1 MTGDEAQTT
10 SPSEGQSQTEA
21 QAGGSVEES
30 RFSIR
35 MQYLK
40 DISFENPN
48 APMVYAMMGEQPDI
62 AVSMDV
68 HARTIDEPTYEVIL
82 SAHVEAK
89 IEDSPAF
96 IVELQYAAL
105 VTLAADVAGS
115 DLEPLLLVEVPRLL
129 FPFVRDLVAT
139 ATREG
144 GFPPLL
150 INPIDFSK
158 LYTQQQTQR
167 RSTAEAT
174 AQPQAG

>member
-1 MTGDEAQTT
+1 MTGDEAQTG
-10 SPSEGQSQTEA
+10 SPSEGQSQAMSEGGGTMEEA
-21 QAGGSVEES
+21 
-30 RFSIR
+30 RYSIR

-48 APMVYAMMGEQPDI
+48 APMVYTKMNEQPDI
-62 AVSMDV
+62 SVSMDV
-68 HARTIDEPTYEVIL
+68 HARTFDEPTYEVIL

-89 IEDSPAF
+89 IEDSPVF

-105 VTLAADVAGS
+105 VTLAADVAGTE
-115 DLEPLLLVEVPRLL
+115 LEPLLLVEVPRLL
-129 FPFVRDLVAT
+129 FPFARDLVAT

-158 LYTQQQTQR
+158 LYQQQQTQR
-167 RSTAEAT
+167 SAAAEAT
-174 AQPQAG
+174 AEPQAG